1 MAFLDYSLTPQLKV
15 QSFSTLLQGFWRVY
29 LPENCEKKWSTELLN
44 CHVRCSRCRQQ
55 LSLFFDQHRHRIMH
69 ERRRFVGTANVIT
82 FFNNGGRDGWS
93 QFKFL
98 FGDRPSLADVILSV
112 CDICK
117 IKENYDI
124 FFPTLIL

>member
-1 MAFLDYSLTPQLKV
+1 MS
-15 QSFSTLLQGFWRVY
+15 
-29 LPENCEKKWSTELLN
+29 KKWSTELVN

-82 FFNNGGRDGWS
+82 FFKNSGRDGWS

-98 FGDRPSLADVILSV
+98 FGERPSLADVILSV
-112 CDICK
+112 CNICK
-117 IKENYDI
+117 INSIYDMFSDI
-124 FFPTLIL
+124 NVIDTNLQFSEGKYFSVIINRP